1 MKKYLSTLIVATIT
15 LFAACSNDDDK
26 TVYTVM
32 FETGGGTPVPA
43 AQKIEEGRTAS
54 APSTNPEK
62 AGYAFVYWHL
72 SRAATAYNFQDPV
85 KGNIT
90 LQAKWQ
96 EEAIA
101 EYWQVA
107 WELNGGAWPS
117 GDNHATQV
125 LKGGTLAEPAE
136 PTKSGK
142 TFEGWYK
149 ESALTNK
156 VAFPYNVSNVTDN
169 FTLYAKW
176 ATEGGELSVSPNNT
190 PISFTSAG
198 GTSESITVSTDQ
210 SSWDAISNQT
220 WCVVKKSGNQFT
232 VTASD
237 HTASTE
243 RKATVTVSAGKA
255 PKITIEVTQ
264 AGVLSVVKAKYT
276 VPNPSVVY
284 FQFQTVAYY
293 TLTWPVMPGC
303 TEYNVYKSR
312 FAIGIGYK
320 TSLVT
325 TTSDLTVTLG
335 EIFTPNMYMSYG
347 VYYWVT
353 AITNSGETPQPDNEG
368 IKVTYKVTSTS
379 VDRTIEQNPIQ

>member
-1 MKKYLSTLIVATIT
+1 MKKYLSTLIVAAIT
-15 LFAACSNDDDK
+15 LFAACSNDDNK

-43 AQKIEEGRTAS
+43 AQKIEEGSTAS

-72 SRAATAYNFQDPV
+72 SGAATAYNFQDPV

-149 ESALTNK
+149 ESARTNK

>member
-1 MKKYLSTLIVATIT
+1 MKKYLSTLIVAAIT

-43 AQKIEEGRTAS
+43 AQKIEEGSTAS

-72 SRAATAYNFQDPV
+72 SGAATAYNFQDPV

-125 LKGGTLAEPAE
+125 LKGGTLAEPAK

-347 VYYWVT
+347 VYYWVA